1 MDSNESSCHDQDS
14 KRKRF
19 SFDFRRTRATEITRH
34 HAVFDERTRDVNLCE
49 YALLLE
55 RFTYALVP
63 YIYPVLLPS
72 PVHDLLPS
80 TTLPRFFWCRSLSSS
95 SIMLT
100 SLLPCPPPLS
110 RSASTSSVVSA
121 SASEGGSKRT
131 RKRFSQ
137 EQVIVLEKM
146 FQKTSHPSKGEREAV
161 AKQTGMCVFSSSFSP
176 PFSPLGRLNPTN
188 QLVRNTGTSSQ

>member
-1 MDSNESSCHDQDS
+1 MPTSMNEHVMSIYASTRYCWNDL
-14 KRKRF
+14 
-19 SFDFRRTRATEITRH
+19 RTRWSH
-34 HAVFDERTRDVNLCE
+34 
-49 YALLLE
+49 
-55 RFTYALVP
+55 
-63 YIYPVLLPS
+63 IYTPVLLPS

-176 PFSPLGRLNPTN
+176 PFFPARKAQSN
-188 QLVRNTGTSSQ
+188 

>member
-1 MDSNESSCHDQDS
+1 MPSSMNEHVMSIYASTRYCWNDLRTRWSHIYTP
-14 KRKRF
+14 F
-19 SFDFRRTRATEITRH
+19 CFRR
-34 HAVFDERTRDVNLCE
+34 
-49 YALLLE
+49 
-55 RFTYALVP
+55 
-63 YIYPVLLPS
+63 
-72 PVHDLLPS
+72 PS
-80 TTLPRFFWCRSLSSS
+80 TTCSRLPLCPAFFGVDLSHPQASCS
-95 SIMLT
+95 PRCFLV
-100 SLLPCPPPLS
+100 PPPLS